1 MESRDKK
8 YEGCLGFYKSRVHS
22 YTYNQATVG
31 NKKKQGDKKRQME
44 QIGIKTLQFFLLPV
58 LVLSHDTEVCPSVHT
73 CLTTLTQAF
82 DTLCNETMPPPPC
95 TCPVEWESFNMI
107 QLGVINMLSSS
118 TQSFVIPTAVP
129 STAKEVLVYVNT
141 YMGYSTSRR
150 AHLKVYTESSP
161 TRRFEKYLA
170 IHTYSQEAYATA
182 SDNMF
187 FPMPNNR
194 RVYVRLSRA
203 LTGNVFGYI
212 NVIGYR

>member
-1 MESRDKK
+1 M
-8 YEGCLGFYKSRVHS
+8 
-22 YTYNQATVG
+22 
-31 NKKKQGDKKRQME
+31 
-44 QIGIKTLQFFLLPV
+44 LPV
-58 LVLSHDTEVCPSVHT
+58 LVLSHGTEVCPSVHT

-107 QLGVINMLSSS
+107 QLGSINMRSTS

-129 STAKEVLVYVNT
+129 STAKEVLVYVYT
-141 YMGYSTSRR
+141 YMGASQDSS

-170 IHTYSQEAYATA
+170 IKTYNQGAYATA

-187 FPMPNNR
+187 FPMPSNR
-194 RVYVRLSRA
+194 RVYVSLSRA
-203 LTGNVFGYI
+203 LTGNVWGYI